1 MPDAAMAA
9 RNNADLHAAIFA
21 CHGRA
26 FVRTPAAFVAE
37 AAPPPL
43 FAHLVTTDPGTD
55 PAPGI
60 AALRSRFGGIAVK
73 DSFARLDAAA
83 CGLRPLFKA
92 QWIAHLPPD
101 ATLPDWHRVTDVA
114 MLARWTAAGGPDLPA
129 TALSHPDLAPMARLE
144 GDRIVSGC
152 LLNRSPDCT
161 GLSNVFGPAASSTWA
176 GAARAAAAIAPDLPV
191 VGYER
196 DADLDHARAAG
207 FASLGVLRVLVSA

>member
-1 MPDAAMAA
+1 MAA

-26 FVRTPAAFVAE
+26 FIRTPAAFVAE

-60 AALRSRFGGIAVK
+60 AALRTRFGGIAVK

-83 CGLRPLFKA
+83 CGLRPLFEA
-92 QWIAHLPPD
+92 QWIAHPPPR
-101 ATLPDWHRVTDVA
+101 AASYAWHRVTDSA
-114 MLARWTAAGGPDLPA
+114 TLARWTAAGGPDLPT
-129 TALSHPDLAPMARLE
+129 TALSHPDLAIMARLE
-144 GDRIVSGC
+144 DDRIVAGC

-161 GLSNVFGPAASSTWA
+161 GLSNVFGPAASSTWG
-176 GAARAAAAIAPDLPV
+176 GAARAAAAIVPDLPV

-207 FASLGVLRVLVSA
+207 FAPLGALRVLVSA